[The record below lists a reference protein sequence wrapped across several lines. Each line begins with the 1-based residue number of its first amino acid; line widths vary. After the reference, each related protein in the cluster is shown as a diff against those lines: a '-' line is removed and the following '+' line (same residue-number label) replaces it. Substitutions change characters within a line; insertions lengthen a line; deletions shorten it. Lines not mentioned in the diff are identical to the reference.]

1 MERQRG
7 SRKGLTE
14 RLERGRERAIDRESC
29 VIGGSFG
36 TAKLWA
42 SVDYGVL
49 EQRGTRQTAFSSC
62 AEPCGVDSRGPH
74 GLLPKDG
81 VTQRRKVLEGT
92 AAKQGSGRPRRMG
105 IWVPRLLTG
114 HPFSLFRLGRNGPER
129 QARDCALGHVRF
141 WRDGFFFRHEPGRLT
156 VESVGRKEKGE
167 RGTRSCCGFGLL
179 QHLRGCEIRPF
190 SSAGL
195 LQSVDIGN
203 GRLSLAWL
211 HVQATR
217 AASTEEG

>member
-1 MERQRG
+1 M
-7 SRKGLTE
+7 
-14 RLERGRERAIDRESC
+14 
-29 VIGGSFG
+29 FG

-92 AAKQGSGRPRRMG
+92 AAKQGSGRPRKMG

-114 HPFSLFRLGRNGPER
+114 HPFSLSDLDETGR
-129 QARDCALGHVRF
+129 RDRVGTVPWAMSGFGETV
-141 WRDGFFFRHEPGRLT
+141 FFFVMNR
-156 VESVGRKEKGE
+156 
-167 RGTRSCCGFGLL
+167 
-179 QHLRGCEIRPF
+179 
-190 SSAGL
+190 
-195 LQSVDIGN
+195 
-203 GRLSLAWL
+203 
-211 HVQATR
+211 
-217 AASTEEG
+217 